1 MGTIDI
7 TLIGILKD
15 VKATNLGSEITMQ
28 HVKRMLGQYVL
39 LVACLTMSMPGMAD
53 IQYDLLDVRDFGGG
67 YNFLYD
73 NGTKFYYD
81 ALSGEGYQVSG
92 YPGKK
97 FQFFIADFDRY
108 TTEISIMEADS
119 PISVN
124 ATYDAIDWA
133 LGRNATKIVSIENME
148 ISGFRA
154 AFVESQW
161 EDGYLYVAVVPVG
174 QTAKITVA
182 KIGDRKSAMYV
193 INKMKIWK

>member
-1 MGTIDI
+1 MAGA
-7 TLIGILKD
+7 L
-15 VKATNLGSEITMQ
+15 
-28 HVKRMLGQYVL
+28 VL
-39 LVACLTMSMPGMAD
+39 LVACLVMSMPGMA
-53 IQYDLLDVRDFGGG
+53 IMQYNSLEAWDLGGG

-81 ALSGEGYQVSG
+81 AVGGEGYQVPF

-97 FQFFIADFDRY
+97 FQVAVADFDGY

-124 ATYDAIDWA
+124 ATSDAIDWA
-133 LGRNATKIVSIENME
+133 LGRNATKIISIENME
-148 ISGFRA
+148 ISGLDA

-161 EDGYLYVAVVPVG
+161 ADGYLYVAVIPVG

-182 KIGDRKSAMYV
+182 KIGDRKSAVDV
-193 INKMKIWK
+193 IDKIKLWK

>member
-1 MGTIDI
+1 MIYWMFEILAEGI
-7 TLIGILKD
+7 TSSMTTAPNSTTMPSVGKVIRCPVIL
-15 VKATNLGSEITMQ
+15 
-28 HVKRMLGQYVL
+28 
-39 LVACLTMSMPGMAD
+39 
-53 IQYDLLDVRDFGGG
+53 
-67 YNFLYD
+67 
-73 NGTKFYYD
+73 
-81 ALSGEGYQVSG
+81 
-92 YPGKK
+92 GKS